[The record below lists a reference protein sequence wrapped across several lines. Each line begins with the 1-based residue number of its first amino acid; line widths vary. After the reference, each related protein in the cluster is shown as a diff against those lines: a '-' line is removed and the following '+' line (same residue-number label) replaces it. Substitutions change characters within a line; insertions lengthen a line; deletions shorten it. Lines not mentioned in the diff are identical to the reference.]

1 MPLHGLL
8 AAQTLFDFE
17 LKLGKQGCIFSGGW
31 VISPGVSP
39 LRKVSVMK
47 PTPNYRR
54 KPLAAHI
61 QYICANWCKPAML
74 YNPVL
79 LQALRVAE
87 AAK

>member
-1 MPLHGLL
+1 
-8 AAQTLFDFE
+8 
-17 LKLGKQGCIFSGGW
+17 
-31 VISPGVSP
+31 
-39 LRKVSVMK
+39 MK

-61 QYICANWCKPAML
+61 QYICANWGKPAML

-87 AAK
+87 AA